1 MAAWSLELR
10 HVIAAREIQS
20 RPSSARSTA
29 TDPTW

>member
-1 MAAWSLELR
+1 MAASFVELR

-29 TDPTW
+29 TEPT